1 MITSNPAQ
9 LKTILE
15 NLKVNDLAS
24 ETGFALRQ
32 ARKINAASFIT
43 CFFQM
48 MVCGKFSLR
57 LWATNLTRLS
67 GSCTSFQAVAKK
79 LDYRQE
85 SFFHALFQKA
95 LMNKIH
101 SSLNFKVNVMLQPF
115 RRVILEDSTCFKLP
129 KGLFEFFPGPRLP
142 QGRMAGAR
150 LQLRIDLTRHNY
162 EAIAIQ
168 SYCQND
174 MTFADD
180 ILKTLQKDDLVIR
193 DLGYWSIPVFKQII
207 QLKAF
212 FLSRLR
218 LNIMVFCPLTLNPI
232 DLVSFLK
239 KKEGLGIH
247 QVDIPV
253 LLSKKYHLP
262 VRLVAIKLNDEQT
275 LKRRRMARNQRHK
288 DCRISVKAHYLMS
301 WSLFVTNVESS
312 IWNVQS
318 VYNAYNLRW
327 HIEMIFKCWKS
338 NFNFNTFFKHC
349 YGRNPV
355 KPEII
360 LLLIL
365 TWFVLVFVPKFNSSA
380 KAIWKKYNKILS
392 PLRFADYISTQLHLL
407 LDLDI
412 RKAIPQIAYHCCY
425 DKRKD
430 RLNHFE
436 KTYMNFL
443 S

>member
-1 MITSNPAQ
+1 MITNNPSQ

-15 NLKVNDLAS
+15 NLKVNNLAR
-24 ETGFALRQ
+24 ETGFAIRQ
-32 ARKINAASFIT
+32 ARKINAVSFIT

-48 MVCGKFSLR
+48 VICGKFSLR
-57 LWATNLTRLS
+57 LWATNLTRLT
-67 GSCTSFQAVAKK
+67 GSCISFQAVAKK

-95 LMNKIH
+95 LMTKMQD
-101 SSLNFKVNVMLQPF
+101 SLNFKINSMLQSF
-115 RRVILEDSTCFKLP
+115 HRVILEDSTCFKLP
-129 KGLFEFFPGPRLP
+129 KGLFDFFPGPRLP
-142 QGRMAGAR
+142 HGRMAGAR
-150 LQLRIDLTRHNY
+150 LQLRMDLTRHNY
-162 EAIAIQ
+162 EAVAIQ

-174 MTFADD
+174 ACFAND
-180 ILKTLQKDDLVIR
+180 ILNTLEKDDLVIR
-193 DLGYWSIPVFKQII
+193 DLGYWSVPVFAQII

-218 LNIMVFCPLTLNPI
+218 LNAMVFYPTTLHHIN
-232 DLVSFLK
+232 LVSFLK
-239 KKEGLGIH
+239 QKERQGIR

-253 LLSKKYHLP
+253 LLCQKYRLP
-262 VRLVAIKLNDEQT
+262 VRLVAFKLNDGQA
-275 LKRRRMARNQRHK
+275 LKKRRMAKNQRHK
-288 DCRISVKAHYLMS
+288 DRQISANAYYLMS
-301 WSLFVTNVESS
+301 WNLFVTNVESS
-312 IWNVQS
+312 VWDVEAVCNT
-318 VYNAYNLRW
+318 YNLRW

-338 NFNFNTFFKHC
+338 NFNFTAFFKHC

-365 TWFVLVFVPKFNSSA
+365 TWFVLVYVPRFNSCA
-380 KAIWKKYNKILS
+380 NAIWKKYQRILS
-392 PLRFADYISTQLHLL
+392 PLRFANYISTQLYLL
-407 LDLDI
+407 LPFDFQK
-412 RKAIPQIAYHCCY
+412 RIPQIAYHCCY
-425 DKRKD
+425 DRRKD

>member
-1 MITSNPAQ
+1 MITNNPSQ

-15 NLKVNDLAS
+15 NLKVNDLAF

-32 ARKINAASFIT
+32 ARKITATAFVTS
-43 CFFQM
+43 FFQM
-48 MVCGKFSLR
+48 MICGKFSLR
-57 LWATNLTRLS
+57 LWATNLTRLT
-67 GSCTSFQAVAKK
+67 GSCISFQAVAKK

-95 LMNKIH
+95 LMAKMH
-101 SSLNFKVNVMLQPF
+101 ESLNFKVNGLLQSF

-142 QGRMAGAR
+142 HGRMASGR
-150 LQLRIDLTRHNY
+150 LQLRIDLTHHNF
-162 EAIAIQ
+162 ESIAIQ

-174 MTFADD
+174 LSFAKD
-180 ILKTLQKDDLVIR
+180 ILNTLQKGDLVIR
-193 DLGYWSIPVFKQII
+193 DLGYWSIPAFAKII

-218 LNIMVFCPLTLNPI
+218 LDAMVICPSTLHPI

-239 KKEGLGIH
+239 KKDRLGIH
-247 QVDIPV
+247 QVDTPV
-253 LLSKKYHLP
+253 LLGGKDHIP
-262 VRLVAIKLNDEQT
+262 VRLIAIKLNDDQAQ
-275 LKRRRMARNQRHK
+275 KRRRMAKSQRHK
-288 DCRISVKAHYLMS
+288 DSPISEQAYYLMS
-301 WSLFVTNVESS
+301 WNLFVTNVESKV
-312 IWNVQS
+312 WDVQS
-318 VYNAYNLRW
+318 VYKAYNLRW

-338 NFNFNTFFKHC
+338 NFNFTTFFRHC

-365 TWFVLVFVPKFNSSA
+365 TWFALVYMPRFNSCA
-380 KAIWKKYNKILS
+380 NTVWNKYHKILS
-392 PLRFADYISTQLHLL
+392 PFRFADFISTQLYLL
-407 LDLDI
+407 LPLNI
-412 RKAIPQIAYHCCY
+412 HKAIPQIAYHCCY

>member
-1 MITSNPAQ
+1 MITNNPSQ

-15 NLKVNDLAS
+15 NLKVNDLAF

-32 ARKINAASFIT
+32 VRKITATAFVTS
-43 CFFQM
+43 FFQM
-48 MVCGKFSLR
+48 MICGKFSLR
-57 LWATNLTRLS
+57 LWATILTRLT
-67 GSCTSFQAVAKK
+67 GSCISFQAVAKK

-95 LMNKIH
+95 LMAKMH
-101 SSLNFKVNVMLQPF
+101 ESLNFKVNGLLQSF

-142 QGRMAGAR
+142 HGRLASGR
-150 LQLRIDLTRHNY
+150 LQLRIDLTQHNF
-162 EAIAIQ
+162 ESIAIQ

-174 MTFADD
+174 LSFAGD
-180 ILKTLQKDDLVIR
+180 ILNTLQKGDLLIR
-193 DLGYWSIPVFKQII
+193 DLGYWSIPAFAKII

-218 LNIMVFCPLTLNPI
+218 LDVMVICPSALHPI

-239 KKEGLGIH
+239 KKDRLGIH

-253 LLSKKYHLP
+253 LLGGKHHIP
-262 VRLVAIKLNDEQT
+262 VRLIAIKLNVDQAQ
-275 LKRRRMARNQRHK
+275 KRRRMAKSQRHK
-288 DCRISVKAHYLMS
+288 DRPISEQAYYLMS
-301 WSLFVTNVESS
+301 WNLFVTNVESKV
-312 IWNVQS
+312 WDVQS
-318 VYNAYNLRW
+318 VYKAYNLRW

-338 NFNFNTFFKHC
+338 NFNFTTFFKHC

-365 TWFVLVFVPKFNSSA
+365 TWFALVYMPRFNSCA
-380 KAIWKKYNKILS
+380 NAVWKKCHKILS
-392 PLRFADYISTQLHLL
+392 PFRFADFISTQLHLL
-407 LDLDI
+407 LPLNI
-412 RKAIPQIAYHCCY
+412 QKAIPQIAYHCCY

>member
-15 NLKVNDLAS
+15 NLKVNNLAS

-32 ARKINAASFIT
+32 ARKINAVSFIT

-48 MVCGKFSLR
+48 MICGKFSLR
-57 LWATNLTRLS
+57 LWATNLTGLT
-67 GSCTSFQAVAKK
+67 GSCISFQAVAKK

-95 LMNKIH
+95 LMNKIQ
-101 SSLNFKVNVMLQPF
+101 SSLNFKVSNMLQSF

-129 KGLFEFFPGPRLP
+129 KGLFDFFPGPRLP
-142 QGRMAGAR
+142 HGRMAGAR

-162 EAIAIQ
+162 ESIAIQ

-174 MTFADD
+174 LTFADD
-180 ILKTLQKDDLVIR
+180 ILKTLKKDDLVIR

-239 KKEGLGIH
+239 KKERLGIH
-247 QVDIPV
+247 QVDMPV
-253 LLSKKYHLP
+253 LLSKKYLIP
-262 VRLVAIKLNDEQT
+262 VRLVAIKLNNEQS
-275 LKRRRMARNQRHK
+275 LKRRRMAKNQRHK
-288 DCRISVKAHYLMS
+288 DCKISANAHYLMS

-312 IWNVQS
+312 VWDVQS

-365 TWFVLVFVPKFNSSA
+365 TWFVLVFVPRFNSCA
-380 KAIWKKYNKILS
+380 NAIWKKYNRILS

-407 LDLDI
+407 LHLDI
-412 RKAIPQIAYHCCY
+412 QKEIPQIAYHCCY

>member
-1 MITSNPAQ
+1 MITNNPSQ

-15 NLKVNDLAS
+15 NLKVNNLAV
-24 ETGFALRQ
+24 ETGFARRQ
-32 ARKINAASFIT
+32 VRKISAASFIIG
-43 CFFQM
+43 FFQM
-48 MVCGKFSLR
+48 MICGKFSLR
-57 LWATNLTRLS
+57 LWATNLTRLT
-67 GSCTSFQAVAKK
+67 GSCISFQAVAKK
-79 LDYRQE
+79 LDFRQE

-95 LMNKIH
+95 LMTKMQD
-101 SSLNFKVNVMLQPF
+101 SLNFKVNVMLQSF

-129 KGLFEFFPGPRLP
+129 KGLFDFFPGPRLP
-142 QGRMAGAR
+142 HGRMAGAR

-162 EAIAIQ
+162 EAITIQ

-174 MTFADD
+174 TSFAAD
-180 ILKTLQKDDLVIR
+180 ILNSLQQDDLVIR
-193 DLGYWSIPVFKQII
+193 DLGYWSLPVFKKII

-218 LNIMVFCPLTLNPI
+218 LNVVVICPLTLHPI

-239 KKEGLGIH
+239 KKEHLGIH

-253 LLSKKYHLP
+253 LVSEKHHIP
-262 VRLVAIKLNDEQT
+262 MRLVAIKLNEEQT
-275 LKRRRMARNQRHK
+275 LKRRRMAKNQRHK
-288 DCRISVKAHYLMS
+288 DCQISAKAHYLMS
-301 WSLFVTNVESS
+301 WNLFVTNVESS
-312 IWNVQS
+312 VWDVQS
-318 VYNAYNLRW
+318 VSNAYNLRW
-327 HIEMIFKCWKS
+327 HIEMTFKCWKS
-338 NFNFNTFFKHC
+338 NFNFNMFFKHC

-365 TWFVLVFVPKFNSSA
+365 TWFVLVYVPRFNSCA
-380 KAIWKKYNKILS
+380 NAIWKKYRRILS

-407 LDLDI
+407 LPFDLQ
-412 RKAIPQIAYHCCY
+412 KEIPQIAYYCCY

>member
-1 MITSNPAQ
+1 MTPKNPSQ
-9 LKTILE
+9 LTTILE
-15 NLKVNDLAS
+15 NLNVNNLAI

-32 ARKINAASFIT
+32 ARKISATSLVSG
-43 CFFQM
+43 FFQM
-48 MVCGKFSLR
+48 MICGKFSLR
-57 LWATNLTRLS
+57 LWATNLSHLT
-67 GSCTSFQAVAKK
+67 GSCISFQAIAKK

-95 LMNKIH
+95 LLTKMQD
-101 SSLNFKVNVMLQPF
+101 SLNFKVNDMLRSF

-142 QGRMAGAR
+142 HGRMAGAR
-150 LQLRIDLTRHNY
+150 LQLRIDLVRHNY
-162 EAIAIQ
+162 ESISIQ
-168 SYCQND
+168 NYCQND
-174 MTFADD
+174 ASFAED
-180 ILKTLQKDDLVIR
+180 ILSSLHPDDLVIR
-193 DLGYWSIPVFKQII
+193 DLGYWSLPVFKKII

-212 FLSRLR
+212 FLSRLK
-218 LNIMVFCPLTLNPI
+218 LNVTVICPLTLDRI
-232 DLVSFLK
+232 DLVSFLR
-239 KKEGLGIH
+239 KKERLGIH
-247 QVDIPV
+247 QVDMPI
-253 LLSKKYHLP
+253 LLGDKHQIP

-275 LKRRRMARNQRHK
+275 AKRRRMAKNQRHK
-288 DCRISVKAHYLMS
+288 NIPITPKNHYLLS
-301 WSLFVTNVESS
+301 WNLFVTNVECNV
-312 IWNVQS
+312 WDVQS
-318 VYNAYNLRW
+318 VSNVYNLRW

-338 NFNFNTFFKHC
+338 NFNFTTFFKHC

-365 TWFVLVFVPKFNSSA
+365 TWFVLIYIPRFNSCA
-380 KAIWKKYNKILS
+380 KAIWRKYGKMLS
-392 PLRFADYISTQLHLL
+392 PFRFADFISTQLHLL
-407 LDLDI
+407 MPLDTP
-412 RKAIPQIAYHCCY
+412 KAYAQIAYHCCY

>member
-1 MITSNPAQ
+1 MITNNPSQ

-15 NLKVNDLAS
+15 NLKVNDLAF

-32 ARKINAASFIT
+32 VRKITATAFVTS
-43 CFFQM
+43 FFQM
-48 MVCGKFSLR
+48 MICGKFSLR
-57 LWATNLTRLS
+57 LWATNLTRLT
-67 GSCTSFQAVAKK
+67 GSCISFQAVAKK

-95 LMNKIH
+95 LMAKMH
-101 SSLNFKVNVMLQPF
+101 ESLNFKVHGLLQSF

-142 QGRMAGAR
+142 HGRLASGR
-150 LQLRIDLTRHNY
+150 LQLRIDLTQHNF
-162 EAIAIQ
+162 ESIAIQ

-174 MTFADD
+174 LSFAED
-180 ILKTLQKDDLVIR
+180 ILNTLKKGDLVIR
-193 DLGYWSIPVFKQII
+193 DLGYWSIPAFAKII

-218 LNIMVFCPLTLNPI
+218 LDVMVICPSTLHPI

-239 KKEGLGIH
+239 KKDRLGLH
-247 QVDIPV
+247 QVDTPV
-253 LLSKKYHLP
+253 LLGGKHHIP
-262 VRLVAIKLNDEQT
+262 VRLIAIKLNDDQAQ
-275 LKRRRMARNQRHK
+275 KRRRMAKNQRHK
-288 DCRISVKAHYLMS
+288 DRPISEQAYYLMS
-301 WSLFVTNVESS
+301 WNLFVTNVESKV
-312 IWNVQS
+312 WDVQS
-318 VYNAYNLRW
+318 VYKAYNLRW

-338 NFNFNTFFKHC
+338 NFNFTTFFKHC
-349 YGRNPV
+349 FGRNPV

-365 TWFVLVFVPKFNSSA
+365 TWFALVYMPRFNSCA
-380 KAIWKKYNKILS
+380 NAVWNKCHKILS
-392 PLRFADYISTQLHLL
+392 PFRFADFISTQLHLL
-407 LDLDI
+407 LPLNI
-412 RKAIPQIAYHCCY
+412 QKAIPQIAYHCCY

>member
-15 NLKVNDLAS
+15 NLKVNNLAS

-32 ARKINAASFIT
+32 ARKINATSLIT

-48 MVCGKFSLR
+48 MICGKFSLR
-57 LWATNLTRLS
+57 LWAINLTRLT
-67 GSCTSFQAVAKK
+67 GSCVSFQAVAKK

-95 LMNKIH
+95 LMTKMQN
-101 SSLNFKVNVMLQPF
+101 SLSFRVNVMLQSF

-129 KGLFEFFPGPRLP
+129 KGLFDFFPGPRLP
-142 QGRMAGAR
+142 HGRMAGAR

-162 EAIAIQ
+162 EAIAVQ

-174 MTFADD
+174 ANFADD
-180 ILKTLQKDDLVIR
+180 ILKTLQENDLIIR
-193 DLGYWSIPVFKQII
+193 DLGYWSIPVFTQII
-207 QLKAF
+207 KLKAF

-218 LNIMVFCPLTLNPI
+218 LNIMVFCPLTLHHI

-239 KKEGLGIH
+239 KKERLGIH

-253 LLSKKYHLP
+253 LLSKQYRLP
-262 VRLVAIKLNDEQT
+262 VRLVAIKLNDEQA
-275 LKRRRMARNQRHK
+275 LKRRRMSKKQRHK
-288 DCRISVKAHYLMS
+288 DSRISAKANYLMS
-301 WSLFVTNVESS
+301 WNLFVTNVESNV
-312 IWNVQS
+312 WDVQS

-365 TWFVLVFVPKFNSSA
+365 TWFVLVFIPRFNSCA
-380 KAIWKKYNKILS
+380 KAIWKKYHRILS
-392 PLRFADYISTQLHLL
+392 PLRFADYIATQMKLL
-407 LDLDI
+407 LNLDI
-412 RKAIPQIAYHCCY
+412 QKAIPQIAYHCCY